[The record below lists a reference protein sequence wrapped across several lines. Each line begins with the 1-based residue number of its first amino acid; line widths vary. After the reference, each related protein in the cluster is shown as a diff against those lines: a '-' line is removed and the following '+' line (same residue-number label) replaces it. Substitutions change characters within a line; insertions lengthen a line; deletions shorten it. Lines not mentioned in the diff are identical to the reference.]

1 MESKNIFPNE
11 KNMFDTICLSGGG
24 VKGIAFIGALDYLET
39 NSYID
44 LTQIKNWVG
53 TSVGSILCF
62 VFSLGYTFGEIGDFV
77 LDFNFKK
84 LEPEINLEQLLG
96 NFGINSGEKLIYMI
110 TGFLKEK
117 YNVDDI
123 TFESHHEITKTKLI
137 IVGTNFSKGQEEVFS
152 YETTPKMSVMTAIRI
167 SLSIPIIFTPVF
179 YQDSYYVDGALTNN
193 FPIKYCNPDTTIG
206 LYIRNGSFSNIDSI
220 MSLIQGC
227 LGIASDTITTKDCY
241 TQSYNIVQI
250 DNYLN
255 EFTSFNFDL
264 EKKLKI
270 LKLGQVYAKKYLDNK
285 LEQLSIKSNEQ
296 QQKNQIQIICQDILN
311 EIIEKIT

>member
-1 MESKNIFPNE
+1 MESNKDFSKE
-11 KNMFDTICLSGGG
+11 KNKYDTICLSGGG
-24 VKGIAFIGALDYLET
+24 VKGIAFIGALDYLEI

-44 LTQIKNWVG
+44 FTQIKNWVG

-62 VFSLGYTFGEIGDFV
+62 VFSLGYTFGEIGEFV

-84 LEPEINLEQLLG
+84 LEPEINLDKLLE

-117 YNVDDI
+117 FNLDDI
-123 TFESHHEITKTKLI
+123 TFESHHKLTEKKLL
-137 IVGTNFSKGQEEVFS
+137 IVGTNFSKGHEEVFS
-152 YETTPKMSVMTAIRI
+152 FETTPNMSILMAIRI
-167 SLSIPIIFTPVF
+167 SLSIPVIFTPVY

-193 FPIKYCNPDTTIG
+193 FPINYCNPKSTLG
-206 LYIRNGSFSNIDSI
+206 LYIKNGSISNIDSI
-220 MSLIQGC
+220 LSLIQGC

-241 TQSYNIVQI
+241 TQTYNIVQI

-270 LKLGQVYAKKYLDNK
+270 LKLGQVYAKKYLDDK
-285 LEQLSIKSNEQ
+285 LD
-296 QQKNQIQIICQDILN
+296 QQKLLIHNICKELLN
-311 EIIEKIT
+311 EMIDKIT